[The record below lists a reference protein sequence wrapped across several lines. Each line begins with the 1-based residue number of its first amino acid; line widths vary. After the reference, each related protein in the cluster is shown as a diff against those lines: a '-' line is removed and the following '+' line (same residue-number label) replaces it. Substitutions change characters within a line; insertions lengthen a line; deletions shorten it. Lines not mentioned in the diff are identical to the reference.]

1 MTAASPEQAAR
12 RISWMGA
19 SGCAASRRACGKAKR
34 APPVPPASLLL
45 GNVLKPNSWAK
56 IGVRQ
61 AVVHRCLLVAGQWYE
76 AAPKVGAPPETV
88 L

>member
-19 SGCAASRRACGKAKR
+19 SGCAASCRACGKAKR
-34 APPVPPASLLL
+34 ARPELPASLLL
-45 GNVLKPNSWAK
+45 GNVLKPNSWART
-56 IGVRQ
+56 GVRQ
-61 AVVHRCLLVAGQWYE
+61 AVVHRRLLVAGQGYE
-76 AAPKVGAPPETV
+76 AAPKVGASPETV